1 MLQSIRNVWKVTD
14 LRRKIGFTV
23 LMLLIVRLGSQLPL
37 PGINRELFSG
47 VFSSGDAWDFFN
59 MITGGSMEQMSLF
72 ALNITPYITASI
84 IIQLLAIAVPKLEEL
99 RKDGE
104 EGRKKLEKY
113 TRITAVVLSLVQATA
128 MTIGFGRSGYLTS
141 FTPLPVIALIAGM
154 TGGSVLLMWIG
165 ERITKKGVG
174 NGISIILAVNI
185 LSRIPGDFI
194 ALYEQFIAGKKLP
207 FAILAGAVILGIVS
221 ALILFIILLQGG
233 ERKIPIQGSAKMG
246 NRRTPLGRSS
256 IPMKVNTAGVMPVI
270 FAQSLMQTPLMIA
283 SVFGAGNGNHIGDK
297 ILQGLN
303 QNNWFN
309 PSGWVYTLG
318 AALYLVLLIAF
329 AYFYTSITFNPYE
342 ITENLKRSGAS
353 IPGIRPGKPTC
364 DYLKGILKYVI
375 FIGAIA
381 LAVLAFVPIIL
392 NGLAHASVS
401 FGGTSLIIVVG
412 VILETIKSVESQMQV
427 HNYNGFLSRKA

>member
-1 MLQSIRNVWKVTD
+1 MLQTIRNVWKVKD
-14 LRRKIGFTV
+14 LRHKILFTV
-23 LMLLIVRLGSQLPL
+23 LMLLVVRLGSQIPL
-37 PGINRELFSG
+37 PNINRELFSG
-47 VFSSGDAWDFFN
+47 FFAQGDAWDFFN

-84 IIQLLAIAVPKLEEL
+84 IIQLLAVAVPRLEEI

-104 EGRKKLEKY
+104 EGKKKIEKY
-113 TRITAVVLSLVQATA
+113 TRIVAVVLSLVQAIA
-128 MTIGFGRSGYLTS
+128 MAIGFGRSGYLMS
-141 FTPLPVIALIAGM
+141 FTPLPVIVLIVGM
-154 TGGSVLLMWIG
+154 TGGSILLMWIG

-194 ALYEQFIAGKKLP
+194 ALYQQFVAGQKLP
-207 FAILAGAVILGIVS
+207 LAILSASIILLIVS

-233 ERKIPIQGSAKMG
+233 ERSIPVQASQKMG
-246 NRRTPLGRSS
+246 NRRAPIGRSS

-283 SVFGAGNGNHIGDK
+283 SIVGVGNGTGIGSE
-297 ILQGLN
+297 ILRGLN
-303 QNNWFN
+303 QNNWFS
-309 PSGWVYTLG
+309 PSNWIYTIG
-318 AALYLVLLIAF
+318 ALVYLVLLIAF

-342 ITENLKRSGAS
+342 IADNLKKSGS
-353 IPGIRPGKPTC
+353 FIPGIRPGKPTC
-364 DYLKGILKYVI
+364 DYLKEILKYMI
-375 FIGAIA
+375 FIGAIM

-392 NGLAHASVS
+392 NGLFHASVS

-412 VILETIKSVESQMQV
+412 VILETIKQVESQMQV
-427 HNYNGFLSRKA
+427 HNYNGFLTGKK

>member
-1 MLQSIRNVWKVTD
+1 MLQTIRNLWKIKD
-14 LRRKIGFTV
+14 LRHRIGFTV

-37 PGINRELFSG
+37 PNINRELFTG
-47 VFSSGDAWDFFN
+47 LFTSGDGWNFFN

-84 IIQLLAIAVPKLEEL
+84 IIQLLAIAIPHLEEL
-99 RKDGE
+99 RKEGE
-104 EGRKKLEKY
+104 EGRKKLERA
-113 TRITAVVLSLVQATA
+113 TRITAAVLALVQSIA
-128 MTIGFGRSGYLTS
+128 MGIGFGRSGYLIS

-154 TGGSVLLMWIG
+154 TTGSVLLMWIG
-165 ERITKKGVG
+165 ERITKNGIG

-194 ALYEQFIAGKKLP
+194 ALYEQFIAGQTIAKGV
-207 FAILAGAVILGIVS
+207 LAGAIILLIVS
-221 ALILFIILLQGG
+221 AMILFIILLQGG
-233 ERKIPIQGSAKMG
+233 ERRIPIQGSTKMG
-246 NRRTPLGRSS
+246 NRRAAAGRSS

-283 SVFGAGNGNHIGDK
+283 SIFGLGNGTGVGSQ

-309 PSGWVYTLG
+309 SSNWIYTLG
-318 AALYLVLLIAF
+318 AVLYLVLLIAF

-342 ITENLKRSGAS
+342 IADNLKKQGSS
-353 IPGIRPGKPTC
+353 IPGIRPGKPTS
-364 DYLKGILKYVI
+364 DYLKGILRYVI
-375 FIGAIA
+375 FIGAVA
-381 LAVLAFVPIIL
+381 LAILSFIPIIL
-392 NGLAHASVS
+392 NGLFHASVS

-412 VILETIKSVESQMQV
+412 VILETIKQVESQMQV
-427 HNYNGFLSRKA
+427 HNYSGFLSRKS

>member
-1 MLQSIRNVWKVTD
+1 MLQTIRNLWKIKD
-14 LRRKIGFTV
+14 LRHRIGFTV

-37 PGINRELFSG
+37 PNINRELFTE
-47 VFSSGDAWDFFN
+47 FFASGDGWNFFN

-84 IIQLLAIAVPKLEEL
+84 IVQLLAIAIPYLEEQ

-104 EGRKKLEKY
+104 EGRKKLERI
-113 TRITAVVLSLVQATA
+113 TRITAVILAFVQSVA
-128 MTIGFGRSGYLTS
+128 MGIGFGRSGYLIS
-141 FTPLPVIALIAGM
+141 FTPLPVIALITGM
-154 TGGSVLLMWIG
+154 TTGSVLLMWIG
-165 ERITKKGVG
+165 ERITKKGIG

-194 ALYEQFIAGKKLP
+194 ALYEQFIAGETIAKEV
-207 FAILAGAVILGIVS
+207 LAGAVILLIVS
-221 ALILFIILLQGG
+221 TMILFIILLQGG
-233 ERKIPIQGSAKMG
+233 ERKIPIQGSTKMG
-246 NRRTPLGRSS
+246 NRRAAVGRSS

-283 SVFGAGNGNHIGDK
+283 SVFGMGDGTGIGSR

-309 PSGWVYTLG
+309 SSNWIYTLG
-318 AALYLVLLIAF
+318 ATLYLVLLIAF

-342 ITENLKRSGAS
+342 IADNLKKQGSS
-353 IPGIRPGKPTC
+353 IPGIRPGKPTS
-364 DYLKGILKYVI
+364 DYLKGILRYVI
-375 FIGAIA
+375 FIGAVA
-381 LAVLAFVPIIL
+381 LAILSFIPIIL
-392 NGLAHASVS
+392 NGLFHASVS

-412 VILETIKSVESQMQV
+412 VILETIKQVESQMQA
-427 HNYNGFLSRKA
+427 HNYSGFLTRK